1 MLQILSFYEDKMIKG
16 LFLVFL
22 LLAVASTKAAVDEKG
37 EKELNNLSTKVLTTH
52 ISTHLLY

>member
-1 MLQILSFYEDKMIKG
+1 MIKG

-37 EKELNNLSTKVLTTH
+37 EKELNNLSKKVLTTH